1 MKIVVAG
8 GTGFLGQPLV
18 RTLLDRGDDVS
29 VLTRHPSSV
38 RAGRPLVWD
47 GRSQGAWSDEV
58 ESAGAVINLAGENIA
73 DGRWTDERKRRLT
86 DSRLSAT
93 SALVEAMRRSPA
105 NARVLV
111 NASAVGY
118 YGTARDQEL
127 DESSQRGEGF
137 LAALVEQW
145 EAAAREAEPVA
156 RVVML
161 RFGVILAGDG
171 GALRKMMLPFRF
183 GAGGPIGDGQ
193 QWMSWI
199 DREDVIRMI
208 LWAID
213 REDVRGAFNATAPNP
228 VRNRDFARELGRA
241 MHRPSFMP
249 TPAFALRAAFGEM
262 ADEVLIGGQRVV
274 PTRATQQGFTFAVP
288 ELVRSLERAVAKR
301 A

>member
-47 GRSQGAWSDEV
+47 GRSQGAWSDEA

-127 DESSQRGEGF
+127 DESSQRGNGF
-137 LAALVEQW
+137 LAGLVDQW

-213 REDVRGAFNATAPNP
+213 REDVRGAFNATSPNP

-262 ADEVLIGGQRVV
+262 ADEVLIGGQRVL
-274 PTRATQQGFTFAVP
+274 PARAMKEGFTFAVP
-288 ELVRSLERAVAKR
+288 TLSESLERAVTR
-301 A
+301 T

>member
-47 GRSQGAWSDEV
+47 GRSQGAWSDEA

-127 DESSQRGEGF
+127 DESSQRGNGF
-137 LAALVEQW
+137 LAGLVDQW

-213 REDVRGAFNATAPNP
+213 REDVRGAFNATSPNP

-262 ADEVLIGGQRVV
+262 ADEVLIGGQRVL
-274 PTRATQQGFTFAVP
+274 PARAMKEGFTFARP
-288 ELVRSLERAVAKR
+288 TLAESLERAVTR
-301 A
+301 T